1 VDPHRLT
8 ERWVETLEH
17 RHLADLT
24 FSELRRALQA
34 LSSLY
39 VERRGAGLGP
49 AAALDSPGKRAAFAL
64 FFGPLHFLLI
74 GAVVRSLVADSPPP
88 GSILDLGCG
97 TGAAAAA
104 WSLEAG
110 GTPVVRGVDSNP
122 WAVRETRRTLR
133 LLGLRGTARRG
144 DLDQVAL
151 PRRNAGIVA
160 AFVVNELDPD
170 RRDRLRKR
178 LLSSGRSGA
187 RILVV
192 EPIAGRIVPWWREW
206 RERFLEAGGRS
217 DTWRFRLPLP
227 EVVRRLDRAAGL
239 DHSELTGRSLFL

>member
-1 VDPHRLT
+1 MDPHRLT
-8 ERWVETLEH
+8 ERWVEALER

-39 VERRGAGLGP
+39 VERRGAETGP
-49 AAALDSPGKRAAFAL
+49 AAALDSSGKRAAFAL

-74 GAVVRSLVADSPPP
+74 GAVVRRLGAASPPP
-88 GSILDLGCG
+88 GSIVDLGCG
-97 TGAAAAA
+97 TGAAGAA

-110 GTPVVRGVDSNP
+110 GGPVFRGVDSNP
-122 WAVRETRRTLR
+122 WAVREARRTLR
-133 LLGLRGTARRG
+133 LLGLHGTARRR

-151 PRRNAGIVA
+151 PRRNAAIVA

-170 RRDRLRKR
+170 RRDRLRQR